1 MSRIKKDPDFHS
13 EASLIDMPRGTYL
26 FRRINEDLVLSYVA
40 KNGRI
45 RHLLVP
51 TSKRNLLL
59 KCNPHLLTEDH
70 VKQFIVSECADSL
83 LYPLPSEDRDSIE
96 ETYEIVD
103 RTVCHV
109 CGIISQSSKTLRDHI
124 ENTHH
129 ISQCNKCKKVVLTT
143 CHWKTCSETEK
154 AHKCE
159 KCNYMT
165 SKLSHLKQHEK
176 THKTRTFS
184 CKFCPKMLQSQEVVD
199 KHTRNKHGK
208 FVRLKCEFCE
218 FTFTTSRARKNHLR
232 RLHVTIKEE
241 VFLRCPSCYEVLKT
255 ASDFRLHKKTIHSN
269 KKLGPFLCQDCFKEF
284 SSTKLLNKHIRRKC
298 CNKEEKNELF
308 IFLPDIKN
316 ENPK

>member
-124 ENTHH
+124 ENTHR

-208 FVRLKCEFCE
+208 FVRLKCE
-218 FTFTTSRARKNHLR
+218 
-232 RLHVTIKEE
+232 
-241 VFLRCPSCYEVLKT
+241 
-255 ASDFRLHKKTIHSN
+255 
-269 KKLGPFLCQDCFKEF
+269 
-284 SSTKLLNKHIRRKC
+284 
-298 CNKEEKNELF
+298 
-308 IFLPDIKN
+308 
-316 ENPK
+316 